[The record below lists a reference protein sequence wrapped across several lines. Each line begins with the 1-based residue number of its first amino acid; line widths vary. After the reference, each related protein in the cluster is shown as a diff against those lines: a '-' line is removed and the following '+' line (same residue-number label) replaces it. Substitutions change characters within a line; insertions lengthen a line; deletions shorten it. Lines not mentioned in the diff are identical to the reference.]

1 MLITSLLPML
11 ERYSLG
17 LDLTAGADGVVTV
30 TIMPRKAPG
39 AKHDPKAAEV
49 RPIAITA
56 TAAEIDAELAKGDAG
71 ALGQML
77 AERKSLADQIAEQLA
92 AAQHAKTAAAK
103 PAAGKKA
110 EPAKAS
116 ADPKFSPVTD
126 SKGNPVGPNA
136 NPPQPAPAAPA
147 ANEPA
152 SLWG

>member
-1 MLITSLLPML
+1 MLITSLLPLL

-17 LDLTAGADGVVTV
+17 FDLTAGAGGIVTL

-39 AKHDPKAAEV
+39 AKHDPQKAEV

-56 TAAEIDAELAKGDAG
+56 TAAEIDAELAKGEDG

-77 AERKSLADQIAEQLA
+77 AERKSLADQIAEQTA
-92 AAQHAKTAAAK
+92 ATQHAKAAAK

-110 EPAKAS
+110 DAAKDA

-126 SKGNPVGPNA
+126 AKGNPVGPNA
-136 NPPQPAPAAPA
+136 NPPQAAAVEPAP
-147 ANEPA
+147 NEPA